1 MLETIRRLEVVA
13 ALLDVEIEVDRRDV
27 EVCECFDEVVEDTEV
42 CTADDVVTK
51 VVFSDDFVE
60 VDEAFDVTG
69 VRVMVRKTIDDVV
82 ATAEAEGVVDF
93 TVLVELAFF
102 SD

>member
-1 MLETIRRLEVVA
+1 MLETIRRLEVVV
-13 ALLDVEIEVDRRDV
+13 ALLDVEIEVDRWDV

-51 VVFSDDFVE
+51 VVFSDDFI
-60 VDEAFDVTG
+60 DEAFDVPG
-69 VRVMVRKTIDDVV
+69 VRVVVCDFIDDVV
-82 ATAEAEGVVDF
+82 ATVEAEDVVDF
-93 TVLVELAFF
+93 TVLVELALF